1 MGQGKEPLTEN
12 EASNLLDL
20 LRNCAN
26 ASPNR
31 TVPEEPVDCYF
42 NNEMK
47 RLKESQVWLQNER
60 VRTWLTSTWLSC
72 CEVRTHART

>member
-1 MGQGKEPLTEN
+1 MRVSKRTRLGEVGQGKESRI
-12 EASNLLDL
+12 EASNLLEL

-47 RLKESQVWLQNER
+47 RLKELQVWLQNER
-60 VRTWLTSTWLSC
+60 VRTWVALLL
-72 CEVRTHART
+72 